1 METFDAY
8 LFKNEMVA
16 RQTSTLAS
24 QVNICLWFWGT
35 KIVQA
40 ERSAKQ
46 KTIFLFAIPRRRLSW
61 PQGKGTHYNL
71 PGDLDANEAVNIS
84 DVTSLID
91 RLLSGN

>member
-24 QVNICLWFWGT
+24 QVNLCFWFWGT

-46 KTIFLFAIPRRRLSW
+46 KIHFFVCNP
-61 PQGKGTHYNL
+61 
-71 PGDLDANEAVNIS
+71 EAPPILAARQRY
-84 DVTSLID
+84 SL
-91 RLLSGN
+91 